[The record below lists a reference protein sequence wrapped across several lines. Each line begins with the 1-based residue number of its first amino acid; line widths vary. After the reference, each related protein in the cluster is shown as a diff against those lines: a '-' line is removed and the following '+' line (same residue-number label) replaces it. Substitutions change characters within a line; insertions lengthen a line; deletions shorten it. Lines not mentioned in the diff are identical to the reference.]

1 MIESEFMDESKQ
13 KELEQLIHGE
23 LRRLPPL
30 KAPETLV
37 HRVMLAVH
45 EKQRAPWW
53 QRSWLAWP
61 VGTQLASLLILLVSA
76 GLVSYLLGA
85 AWDGVDAT
93 SLWQR
98 VTASFAWLQPFWEIA
113 LALINTIAVVFRAA
127 DQRLFLAGAGVVVA
141 AYLACVGMGTVCV
154 RFAFKRA

>member
-1 MIESEFMDESKQ
+1 MDEKEQS
-13 KELEQLIHGE
+13 ELEQLIHRE

-61 VGTQLASLLILLVSA
+61 VGMQVSSLLILLVSA
-76 GLVSYLLGA
+76 GIVSYLLGA
-85 AWDGVDAT
+85 AWDGVNVL
-93 SLWQR
+93 SVWQR
-98 VTASFAWLQPFWEIA
+98 VTASFAWLRPFWEIA
-113 LALINTIAVVFRAA
+113 SAVANTVAVVFRAA
-127 DQRLFLAGAGVVVA
+127 DQRLLLAGVGVVVA
-141 AYLACVGMGTVCV
+141 AYLACVGLGTVCV
-154 RFAFKRA
+154 RLAFKRA